1 MNKKVPTQ
9 KIQRFSVSEKNI
21 DIYDLLENKKKDRK
35 FNASDYICEA
45 IRFFEE
51 NKNNDNKAVNFDAV
65 QKFVDAKLEKFKHDL
80 IHGNTILDTKINQNE
95 LLESELDKIK
105 SSELEDD

>member
-21 DIYDLLENKKKDRK
+21 DIYDLLEDKKKDRK

-51 NKNNDNKAVNFDAV
+51 NKNNNKTVNFDAV

-80 IHGNTILDTKINQNE
+80 IQGNKIIDTKMNE
-95 LLESELDKIK
+95 NEFLESELDKIK

>member
-1 MNKKVPTQ
+1 MNRKIPTQ

-21 DIYDLLENKKKDRK
+21 DIYDLLEDKKKDRK

-51 NKNNDNKAVNFDAV
+51 NKNNNKSVNFDAV

-80 IHGNTILDTKINQNE
+80 IQGNTVFNTKINQNE
-95 LLESELDKIK
+95 LLESGLDKI
-105 SSELEDD
+105 SNGELDDD